1 MKDWRTQLVIK
12 RLTDTMLPDD
22 WVYCIEGNHLVKK
35 EKALMGNF
43 HNPVEGKKE
52 TCYFCYKH
60 YGEVISALNYGD

>member
-1 MKDWRTQLVIK
+1 
-12 RLTDTMLPDD
+12 
-22 WVYCIEGNHLVKK
+22 VKK

-60 YGEVISALNYGD
+60 LDRVNLNFK